1 MCRFTVS
8 VRRRPRSWYDRLT
21 PEAHS
26 TRCSQRLRSGELGG
40 QKEGGIKS
48 FMRWRLNLTLQISQ
62 GSASTYF
69 RWSGHFRHSFKGF
82 FRDNPSNFY
91 CNRFIFDR
99 QAAKNKLA
107 QFFLHGVVLL
117 LSLVLVIKKST
128 CIPFI
133 SFAAFKES
141 VTLNLA
147 QRSYNLAAI
156 EGPYSL
162 QRH

>member
-1 MCRFTVS
+1 VQAHTLGEVGILGTVLRVS
-8 VRRRPRSWYDRLT
+8 SETILPIFIAIGSYLT
-21 PEAHS
+21 DKQQKINWHS
-26 TRCSQRLRSGELGG
+26 
-40 QKEGGIKS
+40 
-48 FMRWRLNLTLQISQ
+48 
-62 GSASTYF
+62 
-69 RWSGHFRHSFKGF
+69 
-82 FRDNPSNFY
+82 
-91 CNRFIFDR
+91 
-99 QAAKNKLA
+99 
-107 QFFLHGVVLL
+107 FFLHGVVLL